1 MILNSLRQQLWDH
14 DRLYRQGEPIISDTE
29 YDRLLRELQRLEQE
43 SGEPIPPDS
52 PTQRVGGEPI
62 DGLVSVEHRVPMLS
76 IENTYTLGELQNFGK
91 RVEKLLGSDP
101 DWVVELKVDGVAAS
115 LIYEDGI
122 LVQGLTRGNGIVGD
136 DITHNVKMLRDIPLR
151 LDTPNPPKLLEVRG
165 EVYMHNSDLAELL
178 DKEIIKVKRDETGK
192 ALPMNTR
199 NVAAGAIR
207 LLDPKI
213 CAERHLR
220 FFAHSVGSTEG
231 FSVRNHWSFLYELAA
246 CGMPVTPHARHFSS
260 FVHAVG
266 FCESLYAEKSLLAD
280 LDFEI
285 DGLVLKVNNFAQ
297 REQLGATG
305 HHPRWVIAYKV
316 ERFEATTTLRE
327 IRVQVGKTGTITP
340 VAELEPVEL
349 AGTTVARA
357 SLHNAEEIE
366 RKDIRVGDVVV
377 VEKAGK
383 IIPRIVRVEKHLR
396 TKELEP
402 FLFPSTCPVCGG
414 VVSKDEGGVYIRCY
428 NTHCSAQ
435 FKEKLRWFA
444 GRNAMDIEGLGD
456 KLIDQLVGAGLVR
469 SFGDLYRLAAKQI
482 KSLER
487 MGEKSAQKLLNAI
500 EQSKN
505 RDLWRFLNAL
515 CIRHVGNSTAKLLAQ
530 HFGSL
535 DRLRQATEA
544 ELSTIDEIGPI
555 MAKSIF
561 EFFNKEQGMIDDL
574 VGAILEPVGETVGNV
589 AGALAETVGDTVG
602 SLPTAI
608 GDVAAWL
615 VGGDSEPKKS
625 DDELPLE
632 GMTIVVTGALERFK
646 RTEIE
651 DVIEC
656 HGGRVS
662 SSVSSKTSFVLV
674 GAEPGSKLAK
684 AQKLGVRIVDEQ
696 EFLEMIGID

>member
-1 MILNSLRQQLWDH
+1 MTLESLRQQLWDY
-14 DRLYRQGEPIISDTE
+14 DRRYRLGEPIISDTE
-29 YDRLLRELQRLEQE
+29 YDQLLRELQRLEQQ

-62 DGLVSVEHRVPMLS
+62 DGLVSVPHRVPMLS
-76 IENTYTLGELQNFGK
+76 IDNAYTIGELQEFGD
-91 RVEKLLGSDP
+91 RVEKTLKKLLGSDP
-101 DWVVELKVDGVAAS
+101 DWVVELKVDGVAVS

-122 LVQGLTRGNGIVGD
+122 LVQGLTRGNGVVGD

-151 LDTPNPPKLLEVRG
+151 LDTSNPPKRLEVRG
-165 EVYMHNSDLAELL
+165 EVYMRNSDLAELL

-192 ALPMNTR
+192 ALPINTR

-213 CAERHLR
+213 CAERRLR
-220 FFAHSVGSTEG
+220 FFAHSVGTIVIPAQAGIQTDDFNPVSLDPRLRGGDGKNDFVVET
-231 FSVRNHWSFLYELAA
+231 HWNFLQKLALCGVPIAPYAKHFASFAEATQY
-246 CGMPVTPHARHFSS
+246 
-260 FVHAVG
+260 
-266 FCESLYAEKSLLAD
+266 CESLYAEESFLAD

-316 ERFEATTTLRE
+316 ERYEAVTTLRE

-340 VAELEPVEL
+340 VAELEPIEL

-402 FLFPSTCPVCGG
+402 FVFPTACPVCGG
-414 VVSKDEGGVYIRCY
+414 AVSKDEGGVYTRC
-428 NTHCSAQ
+428 NNAQCPAQ
-435 FKEKLRWFA
+435 FKEKLRYFA
-444 GRNAMDIEGLGD
+444 SRNAMDIEGCGD
-456 KLIDQLVGAGLVR
+456 KLIDQLVDTGLVR
-469 SFGDLYRLAAKQI
+469 NFGDMYRLKAEQVKN
-482 KSLER
+482 LER
-487 MGEKSAQKLLNAI
+487 MGAKSAQKLIDAI
-500 EQSKN
+500 ERSKSK
-505 RDLWRFLNAL
+505 DLGRFINAL
-515 CIRHVGNSTAKLLAQ
+515 CIRHVGNSTAKLLAK

-535 DRLRQATEA
+535 DRLRQASEA
-544 ELSTIDEIGPI
+544 ELSEIAEIGPI

-561 EFFNKEQGMIDDL
+561 DFFDKEKEMVDDL
-574 VGAILEPVGETVGNV
+574 VGTISSSPLPVGEGTV
-589 AGALAETVGDTVG
+589 
-602 SLPTAI
+602 
-608 GDVAAWL
+608 
-615 VGGDSEPKKS
+615 
-625 DDELPLE
+625 ELPLQ
-632 GMTIVVTGALERFK
+632 GMTIVVTGTLERFK

-651 DVIEC
+651 SVIERY
-656 HGGRVS
+656 GGRVS

-674 GAEPGSKLAK
+674 GAEPGSKLSK
-684 AQKLGVRIVDEQ
+684 AQSLGVRVVNEQ
-696 EFLEMIGID
+696 EFLEMIGM